1 MVRTMIP
8 KTDYAPCAKVGENI
22 YRLMFHRED
31 VEQDVLQDNDEGKQ
45 VPTGEKEATDYCNV
59 NLEMLYYK
67 PSPDFIVGLLKSVGI
82 VDLGE
87 ATTIISNFTE
97 EPLSYLL
104 TLLLHN
110 IDTYDTSVAVNSF
123 MLQGKE
129 MWLPKET
136 RVGLV
141 NSVTIEKNAGKET
154 TVLWF
159 GGERYELSVDTALQ
173 MLSALE
179 LYALE
184 CYNVTAAHK
193 AAVNALESVE
203 DVVAYDYTQGYPE
216 KLNF

>member
-1 MVRTMIP
+1 MNKQKETFAEKQP
-8 KTDYAPCAKVGENI
+8 LLTFAKSGRCRIAIYIGEETETVSNRI
-22 YRLMFHRED
+22 
-31 VEQDVLQDNDEGKQ
+31 
-45 VPTGEKEATDYCNV
+45 GEEEET
-59 NLEMLYYK
+59 
-67 PSPDFIVGLLKSVGI
+67 
-82 VDLGE
+82 
-87 ATTIISNFTE
+87 TE
-97 EPLSYLL
+97 ERTVYAYNVGWL
-104 TLLLHN
+104 TPEKGVKITNEEEALAAIKADL
-110 IDTYDTSVAVNSF
+110 IAQITAYDTSDAVNSF
-123 MLQGKE
+123 TLQGKE

-154 TVLWF
+154 TTLWF
-159 GGERYELSVDTALQ
+159 DGAKYELPVDAALQ

-203 DVVAYDYTQGYPE
+203 DIVAYDYTTDYPS

>member
-1 MVRTMIP
+1 MNKQKETFAEKQP
-8 KTDYAPCAKVGENI
+8 LLTFAKSGRCRIAIYIGEETETVSNRI
-22 YRLMFHRED
+22 
-31 VEQDVLQDNDEGKQ
+31 
-45 VPTGEKEATDYCNV
+45 GEEEET
-59 NLEMLYYK
+59 
-67 PSPDFIVGLLKSVGI
+67 
-82 VDLGE
+82 
-87 ATTIISNFTE
+87 TE
-97 EPLSYLL
+97 ERTVYAYNVGWL
-104 TLLLHN
+104 TPGKGVKITNEEEALAAIKADL
-110 IDTYDTSVAVNSF
+110 IAQITTYDTSEAVNSF
-123 MLQGKE
+123 MLQGKQ

-154 TVLWF
+154 TTLWF
-159 GGERYELSVDTALQ
+159 DGAKYELPVDTALQ

-203 DVVAYDYTQGYPE
+203 DIVAYDYTENYPE

>member
-1 MVRTMIP
+1 MKNIRKDEAMELHENFQRVGTVDGKPLVRVYFNHQTEERENVM
-8 KTDYAPCAKVGENI
+8 GEDGDTI
-22 YRLMFHRED
+22 TVHL
-31 VEQDVLQDNDEGKQ
+31 
-45 VPTGEKEATDYCNV
+45 A
-59 NLEMLYYK
+59 
-67 PSPDFIVGLLKSVGI
+67 DFIQRISFLDNTLDVIKE
-82 VDLGE
+82 E
-87 ATTIISNFTE
+87 AIEQITE
-97 EPLSYLL
+97 
-104 TLLLHN
+104 
-110 IDTYDTSVAVNSF
+110 YDQSEDVNSF
-123 MLQGKE
+123 TLQGKQ

-159 GGERYELSVDTALQ
+159 GGEKYELPVDTALQ
-173 MLSALE
+173 MLADLE

>member
-1 MVRTMIP
+1 MKNVRQDEAFKLQP
-8 KTDYAPCAKVGENI
+8 DFQQVGTISGKPLVRVYFNKSVEE
-22 YRLMFHRED
+22 RED
-31 VEQDVLQDNDEGKQ
+31 YSFTADE
-45 VPTGEKEATDYCNV
+45 EREAKTIKVYHA
-59 NLEMLYYK
+59 
-67 PSPDFIVGLLKSVGI
+67 DFIQRVSFFDNAIDVIKE
-82 VDLGE
+82 E
-87 ATTIISNFTE
+87 AIEQITE
-97 EPLSYLL
+97 
-104 TLLLHN
+104 
-110 IDTYDTSVAVNSF
+110 YDQSEDVNSF
-123 MLQGKE
+123 TLQGKQ

-141 NSVTIEKNAGKET
+141 NSVTIEKNAGKKT

-159 GGERYELSVDTALQ
+159 GGEKYELPVDTALQ

-216 KLNF
+216 KLIF

>member
-1 MVRTMIP
+1 MKNVRQDEAFKLQP
-8 KTDYAPCAKVGENI
+8 DFKQVGTIDGKPLVRVYFNKSVEE
-22 YRLMFHRED
+22 RED
-31 VEQDVLQDNDEGKQ
+31 YSFTADE
-45 VPTGEKEATDYCNV
+45 EREAKTLKVYHA
-59 NLEMLYYK
+59 
-67 PSPDFIVGLLKSVGI
+67 DFIQRVSFFDNALDVIKE
-82 VDLGE
+82 E
-87 ATTIISNFTE
+87 AIEQITE
-97 EPLSYLL
+97 
-104 TLLLHN
+104 
-110 IDTYDTSVAVNSF
+110 YDQSEDVNSF
-123 MLQGKE
+123 TLQGKQ

-159 GGERYELSVDTALQ
+159 GGEKYELSVDTALQ

>member
-1 MVRTMIP
+1 MKNVRQDEAFKLQP
-8 KTDYAPCAKVGENI
+8 DFKQVGTVNGKPLVRVYFNKSAEE
-22 YRLMFHRED
+22 RED
-31 VEQDVLQDNDEGKQ
+31 YSFTADE
-45 VPTGEKEATDYCNV
+45 EREAKTINV
-59 NLEMLYYK
+59 YHA
-67 PSPDFIVGLLKSVGI
+67 DFIQRISFLDNALDVIKE
-82 VDLGE
+82 E
-87 ATTIISNFTE
+87 AIEQITE
-97 EPLSYLL
+97 
-104 TLLLHN
+104 
-110 IDTYDTSVAVNSF
+110 YDQSEDVNSF
-123 MLQGKE
+123 TLQGKT
-129 MWLPKET
+129 MWLSKET

-159 GGERYELSVDTALQ
+159 GGERYELPVDTALQ

>member
-1 MVRTMIP
+1 MKNVRQDEAFELQP
-8 KTDYAPCAKVGENI
+8 DFQQVGTIDGKPLVRVYFNKSVEE
-22 YRLMFHRED
+22 RED
-31 VEQDVLQDNDEGKQ
+31 YSFTTDEEREVKTIK
-45 VPTGEKEATDYCNV
+45 VYHA
-59 NLEMLYYK
+59 
-67 PSPDFIVGLLKSVGI
+67 DFIQRVSFFDNSLDVIKE
-82 VDLGE
+82 E
-87 ATTIISNFTE
+87 AIEQITE
-97 EPLSYLL
+97 
-104 TLLLHN
+104 
-110 IDTYDTSVAVNSF
+110 YDQSEDVNSF
-123 MLQGKE
+123 TLQGKQ

-141 NSVTIEKNAGKET
+141 NSITIEKNAGKKT

-159 GGERYELSVDTALQ
+159 GGEKYELPVDTALQ

>member
-1 MVRTMIP
+1 MKNVKHDEAFKLQPDFKQVGAIDGKPLVRVYFN
-8 KTDYAPCAKVGENI
+8 KSVEE
-22 YRLMFHRED
+22 RED
-31 VEQDVLQDNDEGKQ
+31 YSFTADE
-45 VPTGEKEATDYCNV
+45 EREAKTIKVYHA
-59 NLEMLYYK
+59 
-67 PSPDFIVGLLKSVGI
+67 DFIQRVSF
-82 VDLGE
+82 LGNALDVIKEE
-87 ATTIISNFTE
+87 AIEQITE
-97 EPLSYLL
+97 
-104 TLLLHN
+104 
-110 IDTYDTSVAVNSF
+110 YDQSEDVNSF
-123 MLQGKE
+123 TLQGKQ

-141 NSVTIEKNAGKET
+141 NSVTIEKKAGKET

-159 GGERYELSVDTALQ
+159 GGERYELPVDTALQ

-193 AAVNALESVE
+193 AAVNALERVE

>member
-1 MVRTMIP
+1 MKNVRQDEAFKLQPDFKQVGTISGNP
-8 KTDYAPCAKVGENI
+8 LVRVYFNKSAEEREDYSFTADEEREAKTLKVYHADFIQRVSFLDNALDVIKEEAIEQITDYDQS
-22 YRLMFHRED
+22 ED
-31 VEQDVLQDNDEGKQ
+31 
-45 VPTGEKEATDYCNV
+45 
-59 NLEMLYYK
+59 
-67 PSPDFIVGLLKSVGI
+67 
-82 VDLGE
+82 
-87 ATTIISNFTE
+87 
-97 EPLSYLL
+97 
-104 TLLLHN
+104 
-110 IDTYDTSVAVNSF
+110 VNSF
-123 MLQGKE
+123 TLQGKQ

-141 NSVTIEKNAGKET
+141 NSVTIEKNASKET

-159 GGERYELSVDTALQ
+159 GGERYELPVDTALQ

>member
-1 MVRTMIP
+1 MKNVRQDEAFKLQP
-8 KTDYAPCAKVGENI
+8 DFKQVGTVNGKPLVRVYFNKSVEE
-22 YRLMFHRED
+22 RED
-31 VEQDVLQDNDEGKQ
+31 YSF
-45 VPTGEKEATDYCNV
+45 TAGEEREAKTLKVYHA
-59 NLEMLYYK
+59 
-67 PSPDFIVGLLKSVGI
+67 DFIQRVSFFDNALDVIKE
-82 VDLGE
+82 E
-87 ATTIISNFTE
+87 AIEQITE
-97 EPLSYLL
+97 
-104 TLLLHN
+104 
-110 IDTYDTSVAVNSF
+110 YDQSEDVNSF
-123 MLQGKE
+123 TLQGKQ

-159 GGERYELSVDTALQ
+159 GGERYELPVDTALQ

-203 DVVAYDYTQGYPE
+203 DVVAYEYTQGYPE

>member
-1 MVRTMIP
+1 MKNVRQDEAFKLQP
-8 KTDYAPCAKVGENI
+8 DFKQVGTISGKPLVRVYFNKSVEE
-22 YRLMFHRED
+22 RED
-31 VEQDVLQDNDEGKQ
+31 YSFTADE
-45 VPTGEKEATDYCNV
+45 EREAKTLKVYHA
-59 NLEMLYYK
+59 
-67 PSPDFIVGLLKSVGI
+67 DFIQRVSFFDNTLDVIKE
-82 VDLGE
+82 E
-87 ATTIISNFTE
+87 AIEQITE
-97 EPLSYLL
+97 
-104 TLLLHN
+104 
-110 IDTYDTSVAVNSF
+110 YDQSEDVNSF
-123 MLQGKE
+123 TLQGKQ

-159 GGERYELSVDTALQ
+159 GGEKYELSVDTALQ

>member
-1 MVRTMIP
+1 MKNIRKDEAMELHENFQRVGTVDGKPLVRVYFNHQTEER
-8 KTDYAPCAKVGENI
+8 EN
-22 YRLMFHRED
+22 MMSEK
-31 VEQDVLQDNDEGKQ
+31 DETIT
-45 VPTGEKEATDYCNV
+45 VHLA
-59 NLEMLYYK
+59 
-67 PSPDFIVGLLKSVGI
+67 DFIQRISFLDNALDVIKE
-82 VDLGE
+82 E
-87 ATTIISNFTE
+87 AIEQITE
-97 EPLSYLL
+97 
-104 TLLLHN
+104 
-110 IDTYDTSVAVNSF
+110 YDTSSDVNSF
-123 MLQGKE
+123 TLQGKQ

-141 NSVTIEKNAGKET
+141 NSITIEKNTGKET

-159 GGERYELSVDTALQ
+159 GGEKYELSVDTALQ

-193 AAVNALESVE
+193 AAVSALESVE

>member
-1 MVRTMIP
+1 MKNIRKDEAMELHENFQR
-8 KTDYAPCAKVGENI
+8 VGTVDGKPLIRVYFNHQTEERENI
-22 YRLMFHRED
+22 M
-31 VEQDVLQDNDEGKQ
+31 
-45 VPTGEKEATDYCNV
+45 GEKDETITVHLA
-59 NLEMLYYK
+59 
-67 PSPDFIVGLLKSVGI
+67 DFIQRISFLDNALDVIKE
-82 VDLGE
+82 E
-87 ATTIISNFTE
+87 AIEQITE
-97 EPLSYLL
+97 
-104 TLLLHN
+104 
-110 IDTYDTSVAVNSF
+110 YDQSEDVNSF
-123 MLQGKE
+123 TLQGKT

-159 GGERYELSVDTALQ
+159 GGEKYELSVDTALQ

>member
-1 MVRTMIP
+1 MKNVKQDEAFKLQPDFKQVGTISGKPLVRVYFN
-8 KTDYAPCAKVGENI
+8 KSVEE
-22 YRLMFHRED
+22 RED
-31 VEQDVLQDNDEGKQ
+31 YSFTADE
-45 VPTGEKEATDYCNV
+45 EREAKTLKVYHA
-59 NLEMLYYK
+59 
-67 PSPDFIVGLLKSVGI
+67 DFIQRVSFFDNALDVIKE
-82 VDLGE
+82 E
-87 ATTIISNFTE
+87 AIEQITE
-97 EPLSYLL
+97 
-104 TLLLHN
+104 
-110 IDTYDTSVAVNSF
+110 YDQSEDVNSF
-123 MLQGKE
+123 TLQGKT

-159 GGERYELSVDTALQ
+159 GGERYELPVDTALQ

>member
-1 MVRTMIP
+1 MKNVRQDEAFKLQP
-8 KTDYAPCAKVGENI
+8 DFQQVGTISGKPLVRVYFNKSVEE
-22 YRLMFHRED
+22 RED
-31 VEQDVLQDNDEGKQ
+31 YSFTADEERETKTLK
-45 VPTGEKEATDYCNV
+45 VYHA
-59 NLEMLYYK
+59 
-67 PSPDFIVGLLKSVGI
+67 DFIQRVSFF
-82 VDLGE
+82 DNTLGVIKEE
-87 ATTIISNFTE
+87 AIEQITE
-97 EPLSYLL
+97 
-104 TLLLHN
+104 
-110 IDTYDTSVAVNSF
+110 YDQSEDVNSF
-123 MLQGKE
+123 TLQGKT

-159 GGERYELSVDTALQ
+159 GGEKYELPVDTALQ

>member
-1 MVRTMIP
+1 MKNVRQDEAFKLQP
-8 KTDYAPCAKVGENI
+8 DFKQVGTISGKPLVRVYFNKSVEE
-22 YRLMFHRED
+22 RED
-31 VEQDVLQDNDEGKQ
+31 YSFTADE
-45 VPTGEKEATDYCNV
+45 EREAKTLKVYHA
-59 NLEMLYYK
+59 
-67 PSPDFIVGLLKSVGI
+67 DFIQRVSFFDNALDVIKE
-82 VDLGE
+82 E
-87 ATTIISNFTE
+87 AIEQITE
-97 EPLSYLL
+97 
-104 TLLLHN
+104 
-110 IDTYDTSVAVNSF
+110 YDQSEDVNSF
-123 MLQGKE
+123 TLQGKT

-141 NSVTIEKNAGKET
+141 NSITIEKNAGKET

-159 GGERYELSVDTALQ
+159 GGERYELPVDTALQ

-193 AAVNALESVE
+193 AAVNALERVE

>member
-1 MVRTMIP
+1 MKNVKHDEAFELQPDFQQVGTIDGKPLVRVYFN
-8 KTDYAPCAKVGENI
+8 KSVEE
-22 YRLMFHRED
+22 RED
-31 VEQDVLQDNDEGKQ
+31 YSFTADE
-45 VPTGEKEATDYCNV
+45 EREAKTIKVYHA
-59 NLEMLYYK
+59 
-67 PSPDFIVGLLKSVGI
+67 DFIQRVSFLDNTLDVIKE
-82 VDLGE
+82 E
-87 ATTIISNFTE
+87 AIEQITE
-97 EPLSYLL
+97 
-104 TLLLHN
+104 
-110 IDTYDTSVAVNSF
+110 YDQSEDVNSF
-123 MLQGKE
+123 TLQGKQ

-159 GGERYELSVDTALQ
+159 GGEKYELPVDTALQ

>member
-1 MVRTMIP
+1 MKNVRQDEAFKLQP
-8 KTDYAPCAKVGENI
+8 DFQQVGTISGKPLVRVYFNKSVEE
-22 YRLMFHRED
+22 RED
-31 VEQDVLQDNDEGKQ
+31 YSFTADEGR
-45 VPTGEKEATDYCNV
+45 EAKTIKVYHA
-59 NLEMLYYK
+59 
-67 PSPDFIVGLLKSVGI
+67 DFIQRVSFFDNALDVIKE
-82 VDLGE
+82 E
-87 ATTIISNFTE
+87 AIEQITE
-97 EPLSYLL
+97 
-104 TLLLHN
+104 
-110 IDTYDTSVAVNSF
+110 YDQSEDVNSF
-123 MLQGKE
+123 TLQGKQ

-141 NSVTIEKNAGKET
+141 NSITIEKNAGKKT

-159 GGERYELSVDTALQ
+159 GGEKYELPVDTALQ
-173 MLSALE
+173 MLSDLE

>member
-1 MVRTMIP
+1 MKNVRQDEAFKLQP
-8 KTDYAPCAKVGENI
+8 DFKQVGTIDGKPLVRVYFNKSVEE
-22 YRLMFHRED
+22 RED
-31 VEQDVLQDNDEGKQ
+31 YSFTTDE
-45 VPTGEKEATDYCNV
+45 EREAKTLKVYHA
-59 NLEMLYYK
+59 
-67 PSPDFIVGLLKSVGI
+67 DFIQRVSFFDNTLDVIKE
-82 VDLGE
+82 E
-87 ATTIISNFTE
+87 AIEQITE
-97 EPLSYLL
+97 
-104 TLLLHN
+104 
-110 IDTYDTSVAVNSF
+110 YDQSEDVNSF
-123 MLQGKE
+123 TLQGKT

-159 GGERYELSVDTALQ
+159 GGERYELPVDTALQ

>member
-1 MVRTMIP
+1 MKNVRQDEAFKLQP
-8 KTDYAPCAKVGENI
+8 DFKQVGTIDGKPLVRVYFNKSVEE
-22 YRLMFHRED
+22 RED
-31 VEQDVLQDNDEGKQ
+31 YSFTADE
-45 VPTGEKEATDYCNV
+45 EREAKTLKVYHA
-59 NLEMLYYK
+59 
-67 PSPDFIVGLLKSVGI
+67 DFIQRVSFLDNALDVTKE
-82 VDLGE
+82 E
-87 ATTIISNFTE
+87 AIEQITE
-97 EPLSYLL
+97 
-104 TLLLHN
+104 
-110 IDTYDTSVAVNSF
+110 YDQSEDVNSF
-123 MLQGKE
+123 TLQGKQ

>member
-1 MVRTMIP
+1 MKNVKHDEAFKLQPDFKQVGTISGKPLVRVYFN
-8 KTDYAPCAKVGENI
+8 KSVEE
-22 YRLMFHRED
+22 RED
-31 VEQDVLQDNDEGKQ
+31 YSFTADE
-45 VPTGEKEATDYCNV
+45 EREAKTLKVYHA
-59 NLEMLYYK
+59 
-67 PSPDFIVGLLKSVGI
+67 DFIQRVSFFDNALDVIKE
-82 VDLGE
+82 E
-87 ATTIISNFTE
+87 AIEQITE
-97 EPLSYLL
+97 
-104 TLLLHN
+104 
-110 IDTYDTSVAVNSF
+110 YDQSEDVNSF
-123 MLQGKE
+123 TLQGKQ

-154 TVLWF
+154 TILWF
-159 GGERYELSVDTALQ
+159 GGEKYELPVDTALQ

>member
-1 MVRTMIP
+1 MKNVKHDEAFELQPDFQQVGTIDGKPLVRVYFN
-8 KTDYAPCAKVGENI
+8 KSVEE
-22 YRLMFHRED
+22 RED
-31 VEQDVLQDNDEGKQ
+31 YSFTADE
-45 VPTGEKEATDYCNV
+45 EREAKTIKVYHA
-59 NLEMLYYK
+59 
-67 PSPDFIVGLLKSVGI
+67 DFIQRVSFLDNTLDVIKE
-82 VDLGE
+82 E
-87 ATTIISNFTE
+87 AIEQITE
-97 EPLSYLL
+97 
-104 TLLLHN
+104 
-110 IDTYDTSVAVNSF
+110 YDQSEDVNSF
-123 MLQGKE
+123 TLQGKQ

-159 GGERYELSVDTALQ
+159 GGEKYELPVDTALQ
-173 MLSALE
+173 MLSSLE

>member
-1 MVRTMIP
+1 MKNVRQDEAFKLQP
-8 KTDYAPCAKVGENI
+8 DFKQVGTISGKPLVRVYFNKSVEE
-22 YRLMFHRED
+22 RED
-31 VEQDVLQDNDEGKQ
+31 YSFTADE
-45 VPTGEKEATDYCNV
+45 EREAKTLKVYHA
-59 NLEMLYYK
+59 
-67 PSPDFIVGLLKSVGI
+67 DFIQRVSFFDNSLDVIKE
-82 VDLGE
+82 E
-87 ATTIISNFTE
+87 AIEQITE
-97 EPLSYLL
+97 
-104 TLLLHN
+104 
-110 IDTYDTSVAVNSF
+110 YDQSEDVNSF
-123 MLQGKE
+123 TLQGKT

-159 GGERYELSVDTALQ
+159 GGERYELPVDTALQ

>member
-1 MVRTMIP
+1 MKNVRQDEAFKLQP
-8 KTDYAPCAKVGENI
+8 DFKQVGTISGKPLVRVYFNKSVEE
-22 YRLMFHRED
+22 RED
-31 VEQDVLQDNDEGKQ
+31 YSFTADE
-45 VPTGEKEATDYCNV
+45 EREAKTLKVYHA
-59 NLEMLYYK
+59 
-67 PSPDFIVGLLKSVGI
+67 DFIQRVSFFDNALDVIKE
-82 VDLGE
+82 E
-87 ATTIISNFTE
+87 AIEQITE
-97 EPLSYLL
+97 
-104 TLLLHN
+104 
-110 IDTYDTSVAVNSF
+110 YDQSEDVNSF
-123 MLQGKE
+123 TLQGKQ

-141 NSVTIEKNAGKET
+141 NSITIEKNAGKET

-159 GGERYELSVDTALQ
+159 GGERYELPVDTALQ

-203 DVVAYDYTQGYPE
+203 DVVAYDYRQGYPE

>member
-1 MVRTMIP
+1 MKNVRQDEAFKLQP
-8 KTDYAPCAKVGENI
+8 DFKQVGTISGKPLVRVYFNKSVEE
-22 YRLMFHRED
+22 RED
-31 VEQDVLQDNDEGKQ
+31 YSFTADE
-45 VPTGEKEATDYCNV
+45 EREAKTLKVYHA
-59 NLEMLYYK
+59 
-67 PSPDFIVGLLKSVGI
+67 DFIQRVSSFDNALDVIKE
-82 VDLGE
+82 E
-87 ATTIISNFTE
+87 AIEQITE
-97 EPLSYLL
+97 
-104 TLLLHN
+104 
-110 IDTYDTSVAVNSF
+110 YDQSEDVNSF
-123 MLQGKE
+123 TLQGKT

-159 GGERYELSVDTALQ
+159 GGERYELPVDTALQ

>member
-1 MVRTMIP
+1 MKNIRKDEAMELHENFQR
-8 KTDYAPCAKVGENI
+8 VGTVDGKPLIRVYFNHQTEEREN
-22 YRLMFHRED
+22 MMGED
-31 VEQDVLQDNDEGKQ
+31 GDTITVHL
-45 VPTGEKEATDYCNV
+45 A
-59 NLEMLYYK
+59 
-67 PSPDFIVGLLKSVGI
+67 DFIQRISFLDNGLDVIKE
-82 VDLGE
+82 E
-87 ATTIISNFTE
+87 AIEQITE
-97 EPLSYLL
+97 
-104 TLLLHN
+104 
-110 IDTYDTSVAVNSF
+110 YDTSSDVNSF
-123 MLQGKE
+123 TLQGKT

-159 GGERYELSVDTALQ
+159 GGEKYELPVNTALQ

>member
-1 MVRTMIP
+1 MKNVKHDEAFKLQPDFQQVGTISGKPLVRVYFN
-8 KTDYAPCAKVGENI
+8 KSVEE
-22 YRLMFHRED
+22 RED
-31 VEQDVLQDNDEGKQ
+31 YSFTADE
-45 VPTGEKEATDYCNV
+45 EREAKTIKVYHA
-59 NLEMLYYK
+59 
-67 PSPDFIVGLLKSVGI
+67 DFIQRISFLDNALDVIKE
-82 VDLGE
+82 E
-87 ATTIISNFTE
+87 AIEQITE
-97 EPLSYLL
+97 
-104 TLLLHN
+104 
-110 IDTYDTSVAVNSF
+110 YDQSEDVNSF
-123 MLQGKE
+123 TLQGKT

-159 GGERYELSVDTALQ
+159 GGEKYELPVDTALQ